1 MRFKQLPTH
10 LLSVTRGDDDF
21 IIMGDD
27 DFIIMGEDV

>member
-10 LLSVTRGDDDF
+10 LMSVSGDDDF